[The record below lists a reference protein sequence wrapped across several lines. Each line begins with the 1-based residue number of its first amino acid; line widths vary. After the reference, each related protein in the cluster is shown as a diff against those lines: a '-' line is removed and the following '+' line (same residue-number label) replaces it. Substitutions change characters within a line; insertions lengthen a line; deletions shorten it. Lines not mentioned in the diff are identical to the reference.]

1 MAIYATRPVHCNR
14 HRIMHTLSLARR
26 RPSLT
31 TSRWAAFILFLS
43 ACLVALPL
51 AAQPVGWPYSAAV
64 RVSPATTVAD
74 YQVRLDLSPSTFDY
88 AKASADGSDLRI
100 CAGNTALSYW
110 IENWN
115 PLGTS
120 TLWVKV
126 PAVGTRTL
134 RLYYG
139 NAAAT
144 AVSDGTATFD
154 LFDDFETLAAWT
166 VLNRGGTGAAVTA
179 TVEGKSVAR
188 LTSQDGVN
196 AILITR
202 PFASSGAGA
211 YVVETRAQASSLN
224 DGYLVGFTDGSLYP
238 AVYDLPGNGYV
249 AYAFR
254 QGNSQSGV
262 IAMVDQGGAGSG
274 DWGVPETGSTGQW
287 NIGGLRWSGT
297 NLSNER
303 NRQSLVAGSST
314 AFASLTHIHLSNM
327 SSVWNFDWLLVRKY
341 APLQSVA
348 TPDGAVAEYAAEG
361 NALDSTGS
369 HNASVNAGVG
379 YGEGVSSKAFRF
391 DGATGLATVPAFDMG
406 STWTIE
412 AWVRPDACSDNTH
425 CPIIAR
431 SAGNQ
436 DGLILT
442 YLTAAH
448 STARQF
454 ALDIGASGGWQLLMA
469 SGGSYAMGMWH
480 HVVVTRDGDTYTM
493 FVNGEQRSQQVVP
506 GISSIYQ
513 SRDFQFGHWY
523 YSVGE
528 SYLRGALDETRIYNR
543 ALPLIEV
550 ATRYREG
557 LGSIALPWRDEF
569 SGKLRPAWKRTNES
583 APTIDAQATALRLTT
598 TSTDLYGAGNNLVNL
613 TTMRLP
619 DAVGDY
625 VMTARVSA
633 PVAPTEPYQQAGIAL
648 FADNAGKPDMD
659 NYIRQMHV
667 FESGARFE
675 ITHDVNG
682 APNADLPNG
691 PLTTVPGNAPFW
703 LRFARTGSAL
713 EAGYSLNGFDFIK
726 FSTTTVQAFS
736 TAQSQPMKHV
746 GLFALHAV
754 PSAAPIAFDF
764 DYVEA
769 APTCSNLPSGLV
781 SWWPG
786 EGDARDALGL
796 NHGNAIGGVGY
807 APGKFGQSFN
817 LDGTT
822 GFVQVSNPDS
832 LPVGAA
838 PRTMMLWFKT
848 PTNFYSSTEWAM
860 IQYGGGNGTGSMFG
874 LVTSLNAPGKLYF
887 FGYDNDLAGATTLQ
901 PDTWYHAAV
910 SYDGATVRLYLNGQL
925 DGQAAYALNTQYTS
939 DGLTI
944 GHRPGSAFWK
954 GELDD
959 IAIFDRAL
967 SASEIA
973 SVYASAGQS
982 CLPSIA
988 TTTAISSHAPN
999 PSVVAMPIA
1008 VQVAVTATP
1017 PDTGTPSGTVVVSDS
1032 VDSCSITLPA
1042 TSCALT
1048 PTNTGIRSIT
1058 ATYSGDSAF
1067 SASTSV
1073 AVSHTVVAA
1082 SEQSTLAVTREGTG
1096 SGNVASG
1103 DTLIQCGATCSHLYP
1118 NGTTVTLTAT
1128 ADAGSDFTGWLGA
1141 CTGIGT
1147 CPIMMAVDAAVSA
1160 TFAPQAL
1167 TPYIIDVDVNH
1178 AYEAAY
1184 DGVLVVRYLFGAYG
1198 SALTNNALGNNAERT
1213 DPAQIVSYLN
1223 NIRPLLDFDGNGR
1236 VDALTDGL
1244 LLVRYLAGLR
1254 GDALINGAVGSGATR
1269 TLAADVA
1276 SAIASLVH

>member
-1 MAIYATRPVHCNR
+1 
-14 HRIMHTLSLARR
+14 MHTPSPVRR

-31 TSRWAAFILFLS
+31 ASHWAAFILFLS
-43 ACLVALPL
+43 TCFVALPL
-51 AAQPVGWPYSAAV
+51 AAQPVGWPNSAAV
-64 RVSPATTVAD
+64 RA
-74 YQVRLDLSPSTFDY
+74 SPSKFDY
-88 AKASADGSDLRI
+88 SKANANGSD
-100 CAGNTALSYW
+100 
-110 IENWN
+110 
-115 PLGTS
+115 
-120 TLWVKV
+120 
-126 PAVGTRTL
+126 
-134 RLYYG
+134 
-139 NAAAT
+139 
-144 AVSDGTATFD
+144 
-154 LFDDFETLAAWT
+154 
-166 VLNRGGTGAAVTA
+166 
-179 TVEGKSVAR
+179 
-188 LTSQDGVN
+188 QH
-196 AILITR
+196 
-202 PFASSGAGA
+202 
-211 YVVETRAQASSLN
+211 
-224 DGYLVGFTDGSLYP
+224 
-238 AVYDLPGNGYV
+238 
-249 AYAFR
+249 
-254 QGNSQSGV
+254 
-262 IAMVDQGGAGSG
+262 
-274 DWGVPETGSTGQW
+274 
-287 NIGGLRWSGT
+287 WSGSKLT
-297 NLSNER
+297 NER
-303 NRQSLVAGSST
+303 SHQSLVAGSST
-314 AFASLTHIHLSNM
+314 AMSSLTHIDLSDPA
-327 SSVWNFDWLLVRKY
+327 SVLNFDLLLVHKH
-341 APLQSVA
+341 AAVENVTSL
-348 TPDGAVAEYAAEG
+348 DGVVAEYAAEG

-369 HNASVNAGVG
+369 HNATVNAGVS
-379 YGEGVSSKAFRF
+379 YGEGVSGKAFRF

-412 AWVRPDACSDNTH
+412 AWVRPDSCSDNTH
-425 CPIIAR
+425 CPLIVR

-436 DGLILT
+436 DGLVLA

-448 STARQF
+448 STPRQF
-454 ALDIGASGGWQLLMA
+454 TLNFGASGWQLLMA

-493 FVNGEQRSQQVVP
+493 FVNGEQRAQQVAG
-506 GISSIYQ
+506 GISSLYQ

-543 ALPLIEV
+543 ALSLAEV
-550 ATRYREG
+550 TTRYREG

-583 APTIDAQATALRLTT
+583 ASTIDTQATALRLTT
-598 TSTDLYGAGNNLVNL
+598 TSTDMYGAGNNLVNL

-619 DAVGDY
+619 NAVGDY

-633 PVAPTEPYQQAGIAL
+633 PVAPTEPYQQAGIVL
-648 FADNAGKPDMD
+648 FADNAGVPDMD
-659 NYIRQMHV
+659 NYIRQMYA
-667 FESGARFE
+667 FEGGARFE
-675 ITHDVNG
+675 ITDDING
-682 APNADLPNG
+682 APNADMPNG
-691 PLTTVPGNAPFW
+691 PLVTVPGGTPFW
-703 LRFARTGSAL
+703 LRFARTGGAL
-713 EAGYSLNGFDFIK
+713 ETGYSLNGFDFIK
-726 FSTTTVQAFS
+726 FSTSTAQAFN
-736 TAQSQPMKHV
+736 TTQSQPMKHV

-754 PSAAPIAFDF
+754 ASATPIAFDF
-764 DYVEA
+764 DYVEV

-786 EGDARDALGL
+786 EGNAQDALGL
-796 NHGNAIGGVGY
+796 NHGNAIGGVTY

-822 GFVQVSNPDS
+822 GFVQVSSPDS

-887 FGYDNDLAGATTLQ
+887 FGYDSDLAGATTLQ

-925 DGQAAYALNTQYTS
+925 DGQAAYGLNTQYTS

-959 IAIFDRAL
+959 VAIFSRDL

-973 SVYASAGQS
+973 AVYASASQTCLQS
-982 CLPSIA
+982 KA
-988 TTTAISSHAPN
+988 TTTAISSHTPN
-999 PSVVAMPIA
+999 PSVIGVPIS

-1017 PDTGTPSGTVVVSDS
+1017 PGTGTPTGTVVVSDS
-1032 VDSCSITLPA
+1032 VNSCNITLPA
-1042 TSCALT
+1042 NSCALT
-1048 PTNTGIRSIT
+1048 PTSTGIRSLT
-1058 ATYSGDSAF
+1058 ATYSGDADF
-1067 SASTSV
+1067 SASASA
-1073 AVSHTVVAA
+1073 AVGHTVVAA
-1082 SEQSTLAVTREGTG
+1082 SEQSTLAVAREGTG

-1118 NGTTVTLTAT
+1118 NGTTVTLAAT

-1141 CTGIGT
+1141 CTGTGT
-1147 CPIMMAVDAAVSA
+1147 CPIVMAVDAAVSA
-1160 TFAPQAL
+1160 TFAPHAL
-1167 TPYIIDVDVNH
+1167 TPYIIDVDVNY

-1184 DGVLVVRYLFGAYG
+1184 DGVLVVRYLFGISG
-1198 SALTNNALGNNAERT
+1198 SALTNNALGTNPERT

-1269 TLAADVA
+1269 TLAADIA
-1276 SAIASLVH
+1276 SAIAILVR